1 MVVGSLLLG
10 GCLIEQPQ
18 VPTLKKG
25 RRLPASSAPAQVR
38 RCDNFLSSTSFDIA
52 DMLKKNL
59 FERLKVTKRK
69 DQQKKK
75 MHPWSA
81 SLGHFCCF

>member
-1 MVVGSLLLG
+1 MVVGSQLLG

-25 RRLPASSAPAQVR
+25 RRLSASSAPSQVR

-52 DMLKKNL
+52 DTLKKNL

-75 MHPWSA
+75 VHPWSA